1 LIRSTEA
8 VIASVVMLGTIIY
21 LFNVPSTQS
30 KDAAEQ
36 YIKSVLDSYADV
48 GKLLAVS
55 DPYNLKLLIS
65 AAIPRGYN
73 EKIDFNYYRRE
84 NIYTGVGEASVEFY
98 FLLPN
103 EGKLTLPDSETKSNW
118 YRSIFRITNSGDTPI
133 TGETSLSASLFKQD
147 LEDNGIPDPIDITSI
162 RVFTDE
168 GELPT
173 TLTSYEDYF
182 DRMIVSLKV
191 DVNVDGGESKNI
203 YIYYL
208 LGDDYE

>member
-1 LIRSTEA
+1 
-8 VIASVVMLGTIIY
+8 MLGTIIY
-21 LFNVPSTQS
+21 LFNVPATQS

-55 DPYNLKLLIS
+55 DPYNLKLLVS

-73 EKIDFNYYRRE
+73 EKLDFNYYRRE
-84 NIYTGVGEASVEFY
+84 DIYTGVGQAPVEFY
-98 FLLPN
+98 FLLPS
-103 EGKLTLPDSETKSNW
+103 EGRLTLPDSETKSNW
-118 YRSIFRITNSGDTPI
+118 YRSVFRITNSGDTPI

-147 LEDNGIPDPIDITSI
+147 LGGNGIPDPIDITSI

-168 GELPT
+168 GELPA
-173 TLTSYEDYF
+173 TLTSYDDYF
-182 DRMIVSLKV
+182 DRTVVSLKV
-191 DVNVDGGESKNI
+191 DVNVDGGESENI
-203 YIYYL
+203 YIYYI